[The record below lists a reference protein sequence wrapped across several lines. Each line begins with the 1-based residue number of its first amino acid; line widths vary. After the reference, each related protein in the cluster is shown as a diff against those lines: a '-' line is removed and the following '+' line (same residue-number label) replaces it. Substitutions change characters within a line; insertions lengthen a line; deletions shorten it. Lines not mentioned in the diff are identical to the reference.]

1 MTAFLWGMVAG
12 ALGMLVLQ
20 AFDRAREKNNL
31 GDPVEDGKLSQLR
44 SQNDAY
50 RVKVDTL
57 ERLNGQLQFHL
68 NYCEKHHR
76 GNGSNVKWVE
86 GE

>member
-1 MTAFLWGMVAG
+1 MTSFLWGMVAG
-12 ALGMLVLQ
+12 ALGMLLLQ

-31 GDPVEDGKLSQLR
+31 DDPVEDGKLSQLR
-44 SQNDAY
+44 NQNDAQ
-50 RVKVDTL
+50 RARIDTL
-57 ERLNGQLQFHL
+57 ERFIGQLQFHL

-76 GNGSNVKWVE
+76 GNPSNVKWVE